1 MKFVYYIE
9 LKTVSSSPI
18 ISVERYEKIRLTK
31 GASEKSIKMGNKT
44 EPIILYSLQSILCM
58 I

>member
-1 MKFVYYIE
+1 MLYGRIA
-9 LKTVSSSPI
+9 
-18 ISVERYEKIRLTK
+18 RK